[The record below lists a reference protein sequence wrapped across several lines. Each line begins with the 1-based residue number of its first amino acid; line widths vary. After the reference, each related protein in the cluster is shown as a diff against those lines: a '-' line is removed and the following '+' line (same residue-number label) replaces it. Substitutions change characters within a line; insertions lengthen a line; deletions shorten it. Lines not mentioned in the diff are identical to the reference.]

1 MVLLILQSGTKVDTT
16 DIVILS
22 LGLPVTV
29 ICFAL
34 GYFSVGGT
42 LRFNKINSLN
52 VNTFISLFYRSCYF
66 LYLSQVRWENK
77 KLGIAYAI
85 SLLLAPAYI
94 IFKIYEVLIINTFN
108 IPKMVNILL
117 IPKILMNYR
126 LYIYKILI

>member
-34 GYFSVGGT
+34 GYFSVGRT
-42 LRFNKINSLN
+42 FRFNKINSLN

>member
-34 GYFSVGGT
+34 GYFSVGRT
-42 LRFNKINSLN
+42 LQFNKMNSLN
-52 VNTFISLFYRSCYF
+52 VNAFIWLFYRSCYF

-126 LYIYKILI
+126 LYICKILI